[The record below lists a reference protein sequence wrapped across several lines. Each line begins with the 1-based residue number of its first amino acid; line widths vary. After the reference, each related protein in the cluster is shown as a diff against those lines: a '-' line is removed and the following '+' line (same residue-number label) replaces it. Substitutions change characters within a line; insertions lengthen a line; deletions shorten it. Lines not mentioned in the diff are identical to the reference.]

1 MPMSHVLLI
10 NPNTSADVTERLV
23 GQLRPWCPP
32 DLPLI
37 GLTAEFGEPYIATEA
52 AYVVAG
58 HAVLEAFHH
67 HVDEHGLPRAV
78 LVGCFGDPA
87 VWALR
92 TEAPEVPVIG
102 LAEAAMR
109 EAQAIGPFAIVTGG
123 HAWAP
128 MLERLARGLRLGGPD
143 GLQQVHTV
151 EASGGELAADPEA
164 AQAMLREACLQ
175 VARAT
180 PRLAAVVLGGAVLGG
195 WAAPIAPLLP
205 CPLIDNVEA
214 GGRWLSRVLGL
225 PAEPGHV
232 VADGAG

>member
-1 MPMSHVLLI
+1 MSHVLLI
-10 NPNTSADVTERLV
+10 NPNTSTEVTACLLD
-23 GQLRPWCPP
+23 QLRPWCPP
-32 DLPLI
+32 GAELV
-37 GLTAEFGEPYIATEA
+37 GLTAGFGEPYIATEA

-58 HAVLEAFHH
+58 HAVLEAFHR

-92 TEAPEVPVIG
+92 AQAPEVPVMG

-109 EAQAIGPFAIVTGG
+109 EAKALGPFAVVTGG
-123 HAWAP
+123 HAWGP
-128 MLERLARGLRLGGPD
+128 MLERLARGLGLGGAE

-151 EASGGELAADPEA
+151 EASGGELAANPEA
-164 AQAMLREACLQ
+164 ASALLREAC
-175 VARAT
+175 VAVAQGA
-180 PRLAAVVLGGAVLGG
+180 PRPGAVVLGGAVLGG

-214 GGRWLSRVLGL
+214 GGRWLGRVLSQ
-225 PAEPGHV
+225 PTEPGLV
-232 VADGAG
+232 VADGVG

>member
-1 MPMSHVLLI
+1 MSHVLLI

-164 AQAMLREACLQ
+164 AQAMPAGGPGHTPACRRG
-175 VARAT
+175 ARWRRAG
-180 PRLAAVVLGGAVLGG
+180 RLGRPHRAAASLPADRQRRGG
-195 WAAPIAPLLP
+195 WALA
-205 CPLIDNVEA
+205 
-214 GGRWLSRVLGL
+214 
-225 PAEPGHV
+225 
-232 VADGAG
+232 VAGAGPAGRARPRRR

>member
-1 MPMSHVLLI
+1 
-10 NPNTSADVTERLV
+10 
-23 GQLRPWCPP
+23 
-32 DLPLI
+32 
-37 GLTAEFGEPYIATEA
+37 
-52 AYVVAG
+52 
-58 HAVLEAFHH
+58 
-67 HVDEHGLPRAV
+67 
-78 LVGCFGDPA
+78 
-87 VWALR
+87 
-92 TEAPEVPVIG
+92 
-102 LAEAAMR
+102 
-109 EAQAIGPFAIVTGG
+109 
-123 HAWAP
+123 